1 VNAGDT
7 FHSRRPGATRP
18 HLYVAVTDP
27 DADGQLVLVNL
38 TSQALLKDQSCIL
51 NVGDHP
57 FIKHE
62 TVINYAEAVISSE
75 EAIFAGARGGVIQ
88 HDPAPVTSDALKRIQ
103 QGALASPQIET
114 RVKAAVVAALGM

>member
-1 VNAGDT
+1 M
-7 FHSRRPGATRP
+7 
-18 HLYVAVTDP
+18 
-27 DADGQLVLVNL
+27 LVNL